1 MVEEVT
7 EGVVTDSGAAVG
19 TEETEKH
26 SISEEPVS
34 QYSPALNVF
43 ADIATL
49 ISLPR
54 VLVAVTVI
62 LYVLSSSRSG
72 ISYIVMEPPLRD
84 TVPSFSSEQSPE
96 VSLCQTTV

>member
-19 TEETEKH
+19 AEETEKH

-34 QYSPALNVF
+34 QYSPAVNVF

-62 LYVLSSSRSG
+62 LYMYCPPPVLVYHTLSWN
-72 ISYIVMEPPLRD
+72 LH
-84 TVPSFSSEQSPE
+84 
-96 VSLCQTTV
+96 

>member
-19 TEETEKH
+19 AERN

-34 QYSPALNVF
+34 QYSPAVNVF

-62 LYVLSSSRSG
+62 L
-72 ISYIVMEPPLRD
+72 
-84 TVPSFSSEQSPE
+84 
-96 VSLCQTTV
+96 

>member
-1 MVEEVT
+1 MLEEVT

-19 TEETEKH
+19 AEETEKH

-34 QYSPALNVF
+34 QYSPAVNVF

-72 ISYIVMEPPLRD
+72 ISYMEPPLRD